1 MSLHLLY
8 TPALCHWPRLH
19 MGDAGANKWAA
30 GLHTL
35 SKEEIVSELHNES
48 TTLMKKKWICCLTTC
63 LSNSYLNHGW
73 ISQ

>member
-8 TPALCHWPRLH
+8 TPALCQWPRLH

-35 SKEEIVSELHNES
+35 SKEEIVLEPHNES
-48 TTLMKKKWICCLTTC
+48 TTLMKKMYMLFDYSA
-63 LSNSYLNHGW
+63 L
-73 ISQ
+73 